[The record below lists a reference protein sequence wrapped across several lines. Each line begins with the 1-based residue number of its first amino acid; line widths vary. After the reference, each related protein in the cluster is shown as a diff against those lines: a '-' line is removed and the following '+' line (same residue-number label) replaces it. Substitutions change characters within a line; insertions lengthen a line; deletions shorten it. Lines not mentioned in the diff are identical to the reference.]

1 MSFRLEFSDNAIR
14 QIDQFFDYLRRFS
27 FQTADKY
34 ENALAE
40 AIETY
45 LVHSPTTF
53 NYYRETGAPN
63 RAFLFNLSARTSY
76 WVIYRVYGDEGV
88 VRVLS
93 FRNTASAP
101 DTHGL

>member
-1 MSFRLEFSDNAIR
+1 MTFRLELGDNAIR

-40 AIETY
+40 AIQTY
-45 LVHSPTTF
+45 LINSPATF
-53 NYYRETGAPN
+53 NYYWETGAPN
-63 RAFLFNLSARTSY
+63 RAFLFNLSRTSY
-76 WVIYRVYGDEGV
+76 WVIYRIYEDEGI

-93 FRNTASAP
+93 FHNTASAP
-101 DTHGL
+101 DTHWL